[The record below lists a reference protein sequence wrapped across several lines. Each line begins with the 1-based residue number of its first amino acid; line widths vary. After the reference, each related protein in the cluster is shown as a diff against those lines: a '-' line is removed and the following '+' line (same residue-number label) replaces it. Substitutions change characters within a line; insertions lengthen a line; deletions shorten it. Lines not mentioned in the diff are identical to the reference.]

1 MNAASS
7 VVKHFFQAQRL
18 VLLLFIGFASV
29 ASAKEALTLPQNC
42 VESCV
47 TPYGAVLGMTS
58 EGTKS
63 FSNCQSSCVV
73 FDPNQE
79 NGTYTGI
86 KWQCVEFARRW
97 LIRNRGLT
105 FGDVDVAA
113 DIWSINA
120 FTRLSDQS
128 QVPVQSYLNGSNTQP
143 MPGDLLIYAK
153 EYLATGHAAVVLGVD
168 LKKGRVRV
176 AEQNFNNQKW
186 SGHYARSIELIHK
199 NGHYWLLDAYLLG
212 WKRAQ

>member
-1 MNAASS
+1 MNS
-7 VVKHFFQAQRL
+7 VFSVANNFLLIRRL
-18 VLLLFIGFASV
+18 AFLLLFVSCGAAADSP
-29 ASAKEALTLPQNC
+29 TLPQNC
-42 VESCV
+42 VESCI

>member
-1 MNAASS
+1 MARLNYIRPIG
-7 VVKHFFQAQRL
+7 QRL
-18 VLLLFIGFASV
+18 ALLLVSSFIGIAFAT
-29 ASAKEALTLPQNC
+29 EAQTLPQNC
-42 VESCV
+42 IESCV
-47 TPYGAVLGMTS
+47 TPYGAVLGV
-58 EGTKS
+58 TKDGLKA
-63 FSNCQSSCVV
+63 FSNCQGKCVV

-113 DIWSINA
+113 DIWAMNA

-128 QVPVQSYLNGSNTQP
+128 AVPLETYANGSSSLP
-143 MPGDLLIYAK
+143 RRGDLLIYAK
-153 EYLATGHAAVVLGVD
+153 EYLATGHAAVVLEVD
-168 LKKGRVRV
+168 QNKMQVRV
-176 AEQNFNNQKW
+176 AEQNFKNQTW
-186 SGHYARSIELIHK
+186 PGQYARSIDLINKH
-199 NGHYWLLDAYLLG
+199 GHYWLLDTYLLG